1 MDQLWLVLLL
11 QLSFMKTISIRTKCP
26 LCIRYRHFEQKMI
39 EQCPCVKPPGSNEC
53 LSYDNRL
60 QAANIDEALHTFPD
74 LSSMTENA
82 LPLVSDESKIMM
94 KSVLQFSLPQKTIY
108 KTPKMYRCDGKE
120 CQACKLLVTNAF
132 HRANDNN
139 FPADSSAITQ
149 LSVDVDESLCM
160 KNRSISR
167 NAVNDGIENATV
179 TEELPA
185 HIEEFISLLK
195 PKVRKRRNWKESKQK
210 LLGSAI
216 TISCNYKK
224 GEEIVQGWTGLC
236 NLCWQWR
243 KLPAN
248 YFPVLLNEVSCDT
261 SDVGCLSGFGNC
273 RPVMRTINVLRN
285 AGTQKSTRWVQESIN
300 TISACECQVEIGTP
314 LHSLVLR

>member
-94 KSVLQFSLPQKTIY
+94 KSVLQFSLPQKT
-108 KTPKMYRCDGKE
+108 
-120 CQACKLLVTNAF
+120 
-132 HRANDNN
+132 
-139 FPADSSAITQ
+139 ADSSAITQ
-149 LSVDVDESLCM
+149 LSVDIDESLCM

>member
-149 LSVDVDESLCM
+149 LSVDVDESL
-160 KNRSISR
+160 
-167 NAVNDGIENATV
+167 
-179 TEELPA
+179 
-185 HIEEFISLLK
+185 
-195 PKVRKRRNWKESKQK
+195 